1 MIELSKCPQC
11 AADDVVNIAGKDF
24 CMRCGTPAEDN
35 TAMGV
40 SEQPQVQ
47 TQPQPQ
53 VQPQSQAQ
61 QAPQPTSPIDT
72 PSQVAATGV
81 VQKFNTQATQ
91 VAAITDAALQSPP
104 AQLQAEHEAND
115 STIKPSIMASTAPE
129 LNANPAPMEQIPS
142 QANQSIPVSVA
153 LHAPATE
160 PQPQPQAQA
169 QAQAQM
175 QPQPQVQI
183 QPQPQPQPNVLAQQV
198 PNFDTPA
205 PPVAQSNFESLTL
218 DRKASGVL
226 SDDQFDQLKQSVS
239 SENTITP
246 QPSAPPA
253 NTVQQTNPVQ
263 PTNPVQQTNPVPP
276 ANPVQPTN
284 PVQQTNPVHNT
295 GKLAMATDVYSLANG
310 DQASTGPST
319 TPEQPKAG
327 IKKAFKPAA
336 IAVSIAALFM
346 TGAYIWRV
354 NYPSLAFKI
363 ASAKA
368 GISAT
373 MPGYVP
379 TGYNLGSQIQT
390 NPGSVSYALI
400 NSDANKK
407 ITVTQSKTDWD
418 SQALAENY
426 VAPKAENYLALQAQ
440 GLTIYV
446 LGQNQAT
453 WVNKGTWYK
462 IDSPD
467 QPLNQDQIIKIAT
480 SL

>member
-1 MIELSKCPQC
+1 
-11 AADDVVNIAGKDF
+11 
-24 CMRCGTPAEDN
+24 
-35 TAMGV
+35 
-40 SEQPQVQ
+40 
-47 TQPQPQ
+47 
-53 VQPQSQAQ
+53 
-61 QAPQPTSPIDT
+61 
-72 PSQVAATGV
+72 VATTGV
-81 VQKFNTQATQ
+81 VQKFHTQATQ
-91 VAAITDAALQSPP
+91 VAASTDAPLQNPP
-104 AQLQAEHEAND
+104 AQLQSEHEAND
-115 STIKPSIMASTAPE
+115 STIQPSIMASTAPDF
-129 LNANPAPMEQIPS
+129 NANPAPLEQIPS

-160 PQPQPQAQA
+160 A
-169 QAQAQM
+169 
-175 QPQPQVQI
+175 
-183 QPQPQPQPNVLAQQV
+183 QPQPQPNVLAQQV

-253 NTVQQTNPVQ
+253 NPVQQINPVQ
-263 PTNPVQQTNPVPP
+263 PTNPVQQ
-276 ANPVQPTN
+276 AN

-295 GKLAMATDVYSLANG
+295 GKLAMATDVYSLDKG
-310 DQASTGPST
+310 VQASSGPSTAST